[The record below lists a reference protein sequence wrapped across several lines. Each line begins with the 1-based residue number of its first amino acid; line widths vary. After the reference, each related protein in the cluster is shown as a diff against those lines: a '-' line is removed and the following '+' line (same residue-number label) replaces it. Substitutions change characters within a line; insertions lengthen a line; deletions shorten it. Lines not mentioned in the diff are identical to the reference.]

1 MIGGSGERN
10 LRKFFPVLLKRI
22 PMYQVPTAPMKVAR
36 VPKMMSKISLPMTMF
51 DTRQPMVTPGTPAKL
66 KKGRM
71 VSTSENLT

>member
-10 LRKFFPVLLKRI
+10 LRRFFSVFLNSI
-22 PMYQVPTAPMKVAR
+22 PIYQVPTAPMRVAR
-36 VPKMMSKISLPMTMF
+36 VPKMMSKISLPVTMF

-71 VSTSENLT
+71 VSASENLT